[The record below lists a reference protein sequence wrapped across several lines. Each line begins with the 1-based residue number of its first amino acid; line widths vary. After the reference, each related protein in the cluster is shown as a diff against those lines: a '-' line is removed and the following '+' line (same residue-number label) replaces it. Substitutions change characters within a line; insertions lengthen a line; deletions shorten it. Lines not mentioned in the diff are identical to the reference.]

1 MHWYWFSIF
10 MSWLAK
16 LILFRLG
23 GVRAYRKAV
32 PLFAGLVIG
41 EFVGGA
47 LWSLIGIGLEKP
59 MYRFM
64 F

>member
-1 MHWYWFSIF
+1 

-16 LILFRLG
+16 LILFHLG

-47 LWSLIGIGLEKP
+47 LWALIGIGLENP